1 MGVAGCVALAVLRA
15 NLPESNNPNK
25 RNISLF
31 LCAIIISLGVYRL
44 ILMPYS
50 IFNIWINL
58 WLIAPGIISLF
69 FLSNKAVSVWSSRE
83 LSISAVEYGL
93 ERNAKIQPQHKT
105 LGSHITLLHFV
116 VITRIIN

>member
-1 MGVAGCVALAVLRA
+1 MINERTIREWYTPVEIFALRNWLVAATVVNILLLTFDFLRGDDQLLILGVAGCVALAVLRV

-31 LCAIIISLGVYRL
+31 LCAIIISLGAYRL

-69 FLSNKAVSVWSSRE
+69 FL
-83 LSISAVEYGL
+83 
-93 ERNAKIQPQHKT
+93 
-105 LGSHITLLHFV
+105 
-116 VITRIIN
+116 